1 MTWDYEASAGENSER
16 ELPAL
21 ARGYFASGRD
31 AMDKT
36 RSPRELHR
44 FRIKTKRFRYA
55 LEMFQP
61 VYGAAM
67 EPRLERL
74 QQLQRILGKI
84 SDLYTIR
91 KLLKDDYGCGK
102 ELYREGRKRIEEF
115 REHWRTV
122 FDAPGEEEAWVAT
135 LNSTMRA
142 DALR

>member
-1 MTWDYEASAGENSER
+1 MTWDYAASAGENSQR
-16 ELPAL
+16 ELPEL
-21 ARGYFASGRD
+21 ARRYFTSGRD
-31 AMDKT
+31 AMDKS
-36 RSPRELHR
+36 RMPRELHR

-55 LEMFQP
+55 LEMFRP

-84 SDLYTIR
+84 SDLCTIR
-91 KLLKDDYGCGK
+91 ELLKDDCGCGK
-102 ELYREGRKRIEEF
+102 ELHREGSRRMEEF

-122 FDAPGEEEAWVAT
+122 FDAPGEEQAWVAA
-135 LNSTMRA
+135 LNSALRA